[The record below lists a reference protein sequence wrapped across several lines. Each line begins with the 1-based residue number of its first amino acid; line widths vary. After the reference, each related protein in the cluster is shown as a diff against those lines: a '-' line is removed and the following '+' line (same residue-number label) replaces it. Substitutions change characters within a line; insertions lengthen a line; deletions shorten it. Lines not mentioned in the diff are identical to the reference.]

1 METDQ
6 QVRLISQPMKTVRG
20 LSISFVGLL
29 AFEINE
35 LSSLVQDEETLEKWQ
50 YPGPFKEYQGHCG
63 VSSVEEH
70 VVFK

>member
-1 METDQ
+1 
-6 QVRLISQPMKTVRG
+6 